1 MSTSRAASS
10 LTDDAPGGAGR
21 VNMAPV
27 SEAME
32 RFRAGEPDAIRALY
46 REYSG
51 AVNTVAMSIVRDRE
65 LAADVVQQTFIKAWR
80 AAASFEQGREVA
92 PWLYSIA
99 RRTAIDALRSE
110 ARPTR
115 GGHQPEVEVP
125 VDSESIEQ
133 TWERFQV
140 RRAVDALPPDE
151 REVVRRSH
159 LLGHTHEE
167 IAEQL
172 GVPVGTVKS
181 RSARAHK
188 RLAASLAHLQTT
200 ASSANQSATPSVLID
215 EEQR

>member
-1 MSTSRAASS
+1 
-10 LTDDAPGGAGR
+10 
-21 VNMAPV
+21 MAPV

-51 AVNTVAMSIVRDRE
+51 AVHTVAMSIVRDRE
-65 LAADVVQQTFIKAWR
+65 LAADVVQQTFVKAWR
-80 AAASFEQGREVA
+80 AAASFERGREIA

-99 RRTAIDALRSE
+99 RHTAIDALRSE

-115 GGHQPEVEVP
+115 GGHQPEVEVS

-133 TWERFQV
+133 TWERFEI
-140 RRAVDALPPDE
+140 RRAVDALPAEE

-181 RSARAHK
+181 RSGRAHK
-188 RLAASLAHLQTT
+188 RLAASLAHLQMTQ
-200 ASSANQSATPSVLID
+200 SGANQSATPTVLID
-215 EEQR
+215 EERR

>member
-1 MSTSRAASS
+1 
-10 LTDDAPGGAGR
+10 
-21 VNMAPV
+21 MAPV
-27 SEAME
+27 SDAME

-46 REYSG
+46 REYGG
-51 AVNTVAMSIVRDRE
+51 AVHTVAISIVHDRE
-65 LAADVVQQTFIKAWR
+65 LAADVVQQTFVKAWR
-80 AAASFEQGREVA
+80 GAATFDSGREIA

-99 RRTAIDALRSE
+99 RHTAIDALRSE

-115 GGHQPEVEVP
+115 GGHQPEVDVP
-125 VDSESIEQ
+125 VDGESIEQ
-133 TWERFQV
+133 AWERFEV
-140 RRAVDALPPDE
+140 RRAIDALPPDE

-200 ASSANQSATPSVLID
+200 QPGANQSVTPTVLID